1 MSYLFTSESVSEGHP
16 DKIADQISDAILDNF
31 LAFDP
36 HAKVACETL
45 VTTGQVIL
53 SGEVKS
59 KTYVDVQRVARDVIK
74 KIGYTNSEYKFDYKS
89 CGILSMIHEQS
100 EDINRGVVKRNN
112 EDQGAG
118 DQGIMFGYATN
129 ETKNYMP
136 LALDISNKIL
146 QEFNFPKN
154 IIFSHPVAGSHL
166 SGEKNSVADLFNGK
180 STILS
185 YHDSVASQHVDRVRN
200 LWNALGSNITVLDA
214 ELHDKI
220 FAYSSHLPHVAAYA
234 LLNTLK
240 GLDQDDLSDFSGGG
254 LGEFLR
260 LVSSSPEMW
269 TDIFSMNK
277 KNIALAIDD
286 LMKSLS
292 ILKDK
297 IGNDPKS
304 LQTFLGELK
313 DFKESNY

>member
-1 MSYLFTSESVSEGHP
+1 M
-16 DKIADQISDAILDNF
+16 KIIIIGLGLIGGSIAKALSSTQDYEI
-31 LAFDP
+31 LAFDSDQQSIKNAL
-36 HAKVACETL
+36 HNQSIQGSLNSLNDLESTEYSDSL
-45 VTTGQVIL
+45 VIISTPPSVTNDILKSLDFLFNSSVTIMDTT
-53 SGEVKS
+53 STKS
-59 KTYVDVQRVARDVIK
+59 
-74 KIGYTNSEYKFDYKS
+74 S
-89 CGILSMIHEQS
+89 L
-100 EDINRGVVKRNN
+100 
-112 EDQGAG
+112 
-118 DQGIMFGYATN
+118 
-129 ETKNYMP
+129 
-136 LALDISNKIL
+136 NKML
-146 QEFNFPKN
+146 QEFDFPKN

-185 YHDSVASQHVDRVRN
+185 YHDSVASQHVDRVTN

-269 TDIFSMNK
+269 ADIFSMNE
-277 KNIALAIDD
+277 KNIALAIDE
-286 LMKSLS
+286 LIKSLS
-292 ILKDK
+292 ILKDM
-297 IGNDPKS
+297 IGNDPQS
-304 LQTFLGELK
+304 LQAFLSELK

>member
-1 MSYLFTSESVSEGHP
+1 M
-16 DKIADQISDAILDNF
+16 KIIIIGLGLIGGSIAKALSSSQDYEI
-31 LAFDP
+31 LAFDSN
-36 HAKVACETL
+36 
-45 VTTGQVIL
+45 QN
-53 SGEVKS
+53 S
-59 KTYVDVQRVARDVIK
+59 IK
-74 KIGYTNSEYKFDYKS
+74 NALDNHSIQGSLHSLDDLENSEYEDSVVIIATPPSATDDILKS
-89 CGILSMIHEQS
+89 LDFIFNSSVTITDTTS
-100 EDINRGVVKRNN
+100 
-112 EDQGAG
+112 
-118 DQGIMFGYATN
+118 
-129 ETKNYMP
+129 TKSS
-136 LALDISNKIL
+136 LNKTL

-154 IIFSHPVAGSHL
+154 IVFSHPVAGSHL
-166 SGEKNSVADLFNGK
+166 SGEKNSVADLFNEK

-185 YHDSVASQHVDRVRN
+185 YHDSVGSQHVDRVTN
-200 LWNALGSNITVLDA
+200 LWKTLGSNITVLDA

-240 GLDQDDLSDFSGGG
+240 ELEQDDLSDFSGGG

-260 LVSSSPEMW
+260 LASSSPKMW
-269 TDIFSMNK
+269 GDIFSMNE

-286 LMKSLS
+286 LINNLI

-297 IGNDPKS
+297 IGNDPQT

>member
-1 MSYLFTSESVSEGHP
+1 MKIIIIGLGLIGGSIAKTLSSSEGYEV
-16 DKIADQISDAILDNF
+16 
-31 LAFDP
+31 LAFDLDQNSIK
-36 HAKVACETL
+36 HALDNQFIHGLINSLDDLGRTEYEDSL
-45 VTTGQVIL
+45 VIISTPP
-53 SGEVKS
+53 S
-59 KTYVDVQRVARDVIK
+59 
-74 KIGYTNSEYKFDYKS
+74 
-89 CGILSMIHEQS
+89 
-100 EDINRGVVKRNN
+100 
-112 EDQGAG
+112 
-118 DQGIMFGYATN
+118 ATN
-129 ETKNYMP
+129 DIIKSLDFLFNSSVTITDTTSTKSS
-136 LALDISNKIL
+136 LNKIL

-154 IIFSHPVAGSHL
+154 FISSHPVAGSHH
-166 SGEKNSVADLFNGK
+166 SGEANAIVDLFNGK

-185 YHDSVASQHVDRVRN
+185 FHDSVAQQHLDRVKS
-200 LWNALGSNITVLDA
+200 LWRALGSSITVLDHD
-214 ELHDKI
+214 LHDQI

-240 GLDQDDLSDFSGGG
+240 GLEQDDLSDFSGGG

-269 TDIFSMNK
+269 TDIFLMNE

-297 IGNDPKS
+297 IGSDP
-304 LQTFLGELK
+304 QTLKAFLDELK

>member
-1 MSYLFTSESVSEGHP
+1 M
-16 DKIADQISDAILDNF
+16 KIIIIGLGLIGGSIAKALSSSQDYEI
-31 LAFDP
+31 LAFDSNQ
-36 HAKVACETL
+36 T
-45 VTTGQVIL
+45 
-53 SGEVKS
+53 S
-59 KTYVDVQRVARDVIK
+59 IK
-74 KIGYTNSEYKFDYKS
+74 NALDNQSIQGSLHSLDDLENSEYKDSVVIIATPPSATDDILKS
-89 CGILSMIHEQS
+89 LDFIFNSSVTITDTTS
-100 EDINRGVVKRNN
+100 
-112 EDQGAG
+112 
-118 DQGIMFGYATN
+118 
-129 ETKNYMP
+129 TKSS
-136 LALDISNKIL
+136 LNKTL

-154 IIFSHPVAGSHL
+154 IVFSHPVAGSHL
-166 SGEKNSVADLFNGK
+166 SGEKNSVADLFNEK

-185 YHDSVASQHVDRVRN
+185 YHDSVGSQHVDRVTN
-200 LWNALGSNITVLDA
+200 LWNTLGSNIIVLDA

-240 GLDQDDLSDFSGGG
+240 ELEQDDLSDFSGGG

-260 LVSSSPEMW
+260 LASSSPKMW
-269 TDIFSMNK
+269 GDIFSMNE

-286 LMKSLS
+286 LINNLI

-297 IGNDPKS
+297 IGNDPKT

>member
-1 MSYLFTSESVSEGHP
+1 M
-16 DKIADQISDAILDNF
+16 KIIIIGLGLIGGSIAKTLSSSQDYEI
-31 LAFDP
+31 LAFDSDQNSIKNALGNQSIQDSLHSLDDLGNAEYEDSVVIIATP
-36 HAKVACETL
+36 PS
-45 VTTGQVIL
+45 VTDDIL
-53 SGEVKS
+53 KS
-59 KTYVDVQRVARDVIK
+59 LYFLFNSSVTITDTTSTKSSLNKT
-74 KIGYTNSEYKFDYKS
+74 
-89 CGILSMIHEQS
+89 
-100 EDINRGVVKRNN
+100 
-112 EDQGAG
+112 
-118 DQGIMFGYATN
+118 
-129 ETKNYMP
+129 
-136 LALDISNKIL
+136 L

-154 IIFSHPVAGSHL
+154 FIFSHPVAGSHL
-166 SGEKNSVADLFNGK
+166 SGERNSVADLFNGK

-185 YHDSVASQHVDRVRN
+185 YHDSVASQHVDRVKG
-200 LWNALGSNITVLDA
+200 LWDALGSKTTVMDA
-214 ELHDKI
+214 KLHDQI

-240 GLDQDDLSDFSGGG
+240 ELEQDDLSDFSGGG

-260 LVSSSPEMW
+260 LVSSPPEMW
-269 TDIFSMNK
+269 ADIFSINE

-297 IGNDPKS
+297 IGNDPQS

>member
-1 MSYLFTSESVSEGHP
+1 M
-16 DKIADQISDAILDNF
+16 KIIIIGLGLIGGSIAKALSSAQDYEI
-31 LAFDP
+31 LAFDSDQQSIKNALHNQSIQGSLNSLNDLESTEYSDSFVIISTP
-36 HAKVACETL
+36 PS
-45 VTTGQVIL
+45 VTNDIL
-53 SGEVKS
+53 KFLDFLFNSSVTIMDTTSTKS
-59 KTYVDVQRVARDVIK
+59 
-74 KIGYTNSEYKFDYKS
+74 S
-89 CGILSMIHEQS
+89 L
-100 EDINRGVVKRNN
+100 
-112 EDQGAG
+112 
-118 DQGIMFGYATN
+118 
-129 ETKNYMP
+129 
-136 LALDISNKIL
+136 NKML

-185 YHDSVASQHVDRVRN
+185 YHDSVASQHVDRVTN

-240 GLDQDDLSDFSGGG
+240 ELEQDDLSDFSGGG

-260 LVSSSPEMW
+260 LASSSPKMW
-269 TDIFSMNK
+269 GDIFSMNE

-286 LMKSLS
+286 LINNLI

-297 IGNDPKS
+297 IGNDPQT

-313 DFKESNY
+313 YFKESNY